1 MGERILSPGAILVV
15 GGIGV
20 PGLRDLVHDAFD
32 AEREAMVALFREGL
46 TDGGEVVIHLGLDLS
61 RSPDLVAPPEL
72 GRPIEKIRPELAN
85 QGRSWVAMNE
95 RHNRLAARTAGRG
108 RRV

>member
-20 PGLRDLVHDAFD
+20 PGLRDLVHAAID

-72 GRPIEKIRPELAN
+72 GRRLEKIRPERAN
-85 QGRSWVAMNE
+85 VSRHWLTMND
-95 RHNRLAARTAGRG
+95 RHNRLAGRLSGRG